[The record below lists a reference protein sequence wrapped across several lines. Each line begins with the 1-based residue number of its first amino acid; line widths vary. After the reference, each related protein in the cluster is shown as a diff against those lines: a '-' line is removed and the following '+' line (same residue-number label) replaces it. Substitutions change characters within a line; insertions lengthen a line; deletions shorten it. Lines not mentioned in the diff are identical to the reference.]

1 MGPTGRAERASGGRL
16 SRWRVRA
23 AKRWKWLVAEEV
35 GRSVLRVKMWGPRA
49 RIMRTQWLFVFS
61 LHLFTHLAQMVV
73 DQLFLG
79 EDFWAK
85 TSTFFHLPA
94 EKERENAIF
103 L

>member
-1 MGPTGRAERASGGRL
+1 M
-16 SRWRVRA
+16 RA
-23 AKRWKWLVAEEV
+23 AKRWKWLGAEEV
-35 GRSVLRVKMWGPRA
+35 GRSVLRVKMRWFRA

-61 LHLFTHLAQMVV
+61 LHLFTHLVQMVV
-73 DQLFLG
+73 DQLFPG

-94 EKERENAIF
+94 EKEIENAIF

>member
-1 MGPTGRAERASGGRL
+1 
-16 SRWRVRA
+16 
-23 AKRWKWLVAEEV
+23 
-35 GRSVLRVKMWGPRA
+35 
-49 RIMRTQWLFVFS
+49 MRTQRLFVFS

-73 DQLFLG
+73 DQLVSG

-94 EKERENAIF
+94 ENERENAIF

>member
-1 MGPTGRAERASGGRL
+1 
-16 SRWRVRA
+16 
-23 AKRWKWLVAEEV
+23 
-35 GRSVLRVKMWGPRA
+35 
-49 RIMRTQWLFVFS
+49 MRTQWLFVFS
-61 LHLFTHLAQMVV
+61 LHLFTHLVQMVV

>member
-1 MGPTGRAERASGGRL
+1 MRGF
-16 SRWRVRA
+16 
-23 AKRWKWLVAEEV
+23 
-35 GRSVLRVKMWGPRA
+35 RA

-61 LHLFTHLAQMVV
+61 LHLFTHLVQMIV
-73 DQLFLG
+73 DQLFLD

-85 TSTFFHLPA
+85 TSTFFHFPA

>member
-1 MGPTGRAERASGGRL
+1 M
-16 SRWRVRA
+16 RA
-23 AKRWKWLVAEEV
+23 AKRWKWLEAEEV
-35 GRSVLRVKMWGPRA
+35 GRSVLRVKMRESRA

-61 LHLFTHLAQMVV
+61 LHLFTRLAQMVV
-73 DQLFLG
+73 DQLVPG

>member
-1 MGPTGRAERASGGRL
+1 M
-16 SRWRVRA
+16 RA
-23 AKRWKWLVAEEV
+23 AKRWKWLEAEEV
-35 GRSVLRVKMWGPRA
+35 GHSVLRVKMRGPRA
-49 RIMRTQWLFVFS
+49 RIMRTQRLFVFS
-61 LHLFTHLAQMVV
+61 LHLFIHLVQMVV

-94 EKERENAIF
+94 ENERENAIF

>member
-1 MGPTGRAERASGGRL
+1 MS
-16 SRWRVRA
+16 A
-23 AKRWKWLVAEEV
+23 AKREVEVARGGGGGALGAPSEDA
-35 GRSVLRVKMWGPRA
+35 GPRA
-49 RIMRTQWLFVFS
+49 RIMRTQRLFVFS

-79 EDFWAK
+79 EDFWEK

-94 EKERENAIF
+94 ENERENAIF

>member
-1 MGPTGRAERASGGRL
+1 M
-16 SRWRVRA
+16 RA
-23 AKRWKWLVAEEV
+23 AKRWKWLGVEEV
-35 GRSVLRVKMWGPRA
+35 GRSVLRVKMRVFRA
-49 RIMRTQWLFVFS
+49 RIMRTQRLFVFS
-61 LHLFTHLAQMVV
+61 LHLFTHLVQMVV

-94 EKERENAIF
+94 ENERENAIF